1 MPPKPPSL
9 AVLVAIT
16 TLNPLALN
24 ILQPALP
31 ELARTLAT
39 DYGTVQLTLALFLV
53 ASAVSQIALGPISD
67 QLGRRPVALA
77 GVVIFL
83 AGSAICFVATSVPIL
98 VVGRIVQAVGGVTGF
113 VISRA
118 VVRDLHG
125 RDASASKL
133 GYITMAMVIVPMLSP
148 LVGGWLS
155 QYFGYAS
162 IFAFCG
168 LIGLAALI
176 FALVDLT
183 ETRRE
188 SDKAERISI
197 AGEYAVLL
205 RSRAFIAH
213 SLTLGLTSATFF
225 TFLAGVPYVAI
236 ELQGTSPAI
245 FGVWW
250 VMASIAFMLGNYIA
264 GRLGERIGS
273 NMLVRVGTVLPILGL
288 ALLAVGYA
296 ALPGEVAVLFVA
308 TIPGWIGSGMTLPG
322 ASANALS
329 VRPDLAGAASG
340 LSGAI
345 HLGAGAISSY
355 VVGHVLTDTAW
366 PMIAIMAATAFA
378 ALCVSFAAGKP
389 SPA

>member
-1 MPPKPPSL
+1 M
-9 AVLVAIT
+9 
-16 TLNPLALN
+16 
-24 ILQPALP
+24 
-31 ELARTLAT
+31 
-39 DYGTVQLTLALFLV
+39 
-53 ASAVSQIALGPISD
+53 
-67 QLGRRPVALA
+67 
-77 GVVIFL
+77 
-83 AGSAICFVATSVPIL
+83 
-98 VVGRIVQAVGGVTGF
+98 VGRIVQAVGGVTGF

-183 ETRRE
+183 ETRRK
-188 SDKAERISI
+188 SGKAERISI

-250 VMASIAFMLGNYIA
+250 VMASIAFMFGNYIA

-355 VVGHVLTDTAW
+355 VVGHFLTDTAW

-389 SPA
+389 PPA